1 MLSKISLSGQNIA
14 LIVIAFSVLIAA
26 TWYFTLYTNTL
37 SEADAVRGEISTL
50 NDRKQVGERARD
62 NVVKLCQVVS
72 DLQRQKAEFLR
83 ALPSNEQFSSLL
95 GTLRIQ
101 AARAGGGAG
110 KGISSLGR
118 SAGSSAG
125 GAVPAGVKAIGIN
138 VNLEGTLDGIRTLLA
153 SFEQQQRFLKV
164 ETLSLAQAGGTDPN
178 APVTNPLLT
187 STMAMTAYIYD
198 NPNRTAEATP
208 INPVCQNVPTVPGA
222 EVPK

>member
-14 LIVIAFSVLIAA
+14 LIVIAVSVLVVI
-26 TWYFTLYTNTL
+26 TWYFTLYSNTL
-37 SEADAVRGEISTL
+37 AETDVVRSEISTL

-62 NVVKLCQVVS
+62 NVIKLCQVVT

-95 GTLRIQ
+95 ETLRVQ
-101 AARAGGGAG
+101 AGIAGGGTG
-110 KGISSLGR
+110 KGINSLVR
-118 SAGSSAG
+118 SAGATT
-125 GAVPAGVKAIGIN
+125 GAIIPAGVKSISIN
-138 VNLEGTLDGIRTLLA
+138 ASFEGTLDGIRGLLS

-178 APVTNPLLT
+178 VPVTNPLLT
-187 STMAMTAYIYD
+187 STMVMTAYIYD

-208 INPVCQNVPTVPGA
+208 INPVCQSVPTVPGA

>member
-1 MLSKISLSGQNIA
+1 MLSKISLTGQTIA
-14 LIVIAFSVLIAA
+14 LIVIALSVLIAA
-26 TWYFTLYTNTL
+26 AWYFTMYTNTL
-37 SEADAVRGEISTL
+37 AEADAVRSEISTL
-50 NDRKQVGERARD
+50 NDRKKVGERARD
-62 NVVKLCQVVS
+62 NVVKLCQVVT

-95 GTLRIQ
+95 DTLRIQ
-101 AARAGGGAG
+101 ASKAGGGPS

-118 SAGSSAG
+118 TAGSSG
-125 GAVPAGVKAIGIN
+125 GSSIPAGVKAIGIN
-138 VNLEGTLDGIRTLLA
+138 VSLEGTLDGIRGLLA

-198 NPNRTAEATP
+198 NPNRTTEITP
-208 INPVCQNVPTVPGA
+208 INPVCQSVPTVPGA